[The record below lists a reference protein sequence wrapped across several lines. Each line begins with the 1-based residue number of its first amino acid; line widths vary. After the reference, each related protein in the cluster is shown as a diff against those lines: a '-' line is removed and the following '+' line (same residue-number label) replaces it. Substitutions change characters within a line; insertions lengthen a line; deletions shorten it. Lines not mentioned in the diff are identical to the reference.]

1 MEHTIV
7 LTFDTVTK
15 KPYRLRIAGAK
26 ENATVAE
33 IKAVG
38 DLFVAHDPFMNG
50 VTRLAS
56 AELQNSSESPFVL

>member
-26 ENATVAE
+26 TVAE
-33 IKAVG
+33 IKAIG

-56 AELQNSSESPFVL
+56 AELQNSSESAFVL